1 MSGRS
6 DYEKNTAVEIC
17 DRPEGGIASSY
28 PHSIRSIHAVC
39 YYELVVGPEG
49 DRPVKSLNLLF
60 VILISA
66 VSLSGC
72 DESVRM
78 ADEPSQ
84 VTIPINIVNNR
95 PLVEVQINGM
105 PVTVLFDLGSST
117 NLYLFPTVLSQ
128 LDKVQVGV
136 SDDVKTVHQSAKG
149 TPIYQVDL
157 VRVGDMRFSSVDVT
171 EDFHDSKYQANYEE
185 NFDTYG
191 AMGTGLF
198 QEHKLVFDYRRGELT
213 IINSNADLRNRS
225 ECEGQEIPF
234 LPDSD
239 MGVLTMARTEI
250 GDIKFVWDTGAVP
263 NIILKS
269 RAEGE
274 DLMVSDKNDV
284 TLHQVAFNGHELGP
298 IEFKVW
304 DFPIEPPFEGF
315 IAHAFFEDHTVCV
328 DFPGN
333 RLFVSK

>member
-1 MSGRS
+1 MKTS
-6 DYEKNTAVEIC
+6 
-17 DRPEGGIASSY
+17 
-28 PHSIRSIHAVC
+28 
-39 YYELVVGPEG
+39 
-49 DRPVKSLNLLF
+49 NLLF
-60 VILISA
+60 VTLIGA

-72 DESVRM
+72 DENDRL
-78 ADEPSQ
+78 ADEPRQ

-117 NLYLFPTVLSQ
+117 NLYLFPSVLSQ
-128 LDKVQVGV
+128 LDKVHVGV
-136 SDDVKTVHQSAKG
+136 SDGVKTVHQSAEG
-149 TPIYQVDL
+149 TPVYRVDQVQ
-157 VRVGDMRFSSVDVT
+157 VGDLSFTSVEVI

-213 IINSNADLRNRS
+213 IINSDADLGS
-225 ECEGQEIPF
+225 PSKCQGQEIPF
-234 LPDSD
+234 LPNNDV
-239 MGVLTMARTEI
+239 GVLTMAKTEI
-250 GDIKFVWDTGAVP
+250 GDIKFIWDTGAVP

-274 DLMVSDKNDV
+274 DLMVSDRNDV
-284 TLHQVAFNGHELGP
+284 TVNQIAFNGHELGP